1 MKNVIQRKIA
11 IKDFY
16 GKGQHVYEDEMGFDQ
31 QHKSE
36 SRSLVAREVLRYHV
50 VEVGLN
56 LAFYYPHTDTFY
68 AIFKDVWPVRVKTLP
83 RDRRRSDFI
92 GWQCDCDPHDEDQ
105 LIATFDDISEV
116 WDGLKID
123 GKDFEEVIMNS
134 YIVAL
139 N

>member
-36 SRSLVAREVLRYHV
+36 ARSLVAREVFRYHV
-50 VEVGLN
+50 EEVGLN

>member
-1 MKNVIQRKIA
+1 MTNEIARKIA

-16 GKGQHVYEDEMGFDQ
+16 GKGEHIYEDQMGFDEN
-31 QHKSE
+31 HKTQA
-36 SRSLVAREVLRYHV
+36 RSLVAREVFRYHV
-50 VEVGLN
+50 EEVGLN
-56 LAFYYPHTDTFY
+56 LAFYYPPTDTFY

-83 RDRRRSDFI
+83 RDRRRSDFV

-105 LIATFDDISEV
+105 LIATFNDITEV

>member
-1 MKNVIQRKIA
+1 MTNEIARKIA
-11 IKDFY
+11 IKDYY
-16 GKGQHVYEDEMGFDQ
+16 GKGKHVYEDEMGFRDRM
-31 QHKSE
+31 KSE
-36 SRSLVAREVLRYHV
+36 ACSLVAREVFRYHV
-50 VEVGLN
+50 EEVGLN
-56 LAFYYPHTDTFY
+56 LGFYYPPTDTFY
-68 AIFKDVWPVRVKTLP
+68 GILTEMRPVKVKTLP

-123 GKDFEEVIMNS
+123 GKDFEEVINHS

>member
-1 MKNVIQRKIA
+1 MKNEIKRKIA

-16 GKGQHVYEDEMGFDQ
+16 GKGKHIYEDQMGFDQ
-31 QHKSE
+31 KHKSE
-36 SRSLVAREVLRYHV
+36 ARSLVAREVFRYYMEV
-50 VEVGLN
+50 VGLN
-56 LAFYYPHTDTFY
+56 LAFYYPATDTFY
-68 AIFKDVWPVRVKTLP
+68 AIYNDARPVEVYTLP
-83 RDRRRSDFI
+83 RDRRRSDFV

-105 LIATFDDISEV
+105 LIATFENITDV

-123 GKDFEEVIMNS
+123 GKDFEEVINHS